1 MFFIFYSPHLE
12 KHSKELAQNFTDNL
26 TAKDN

>member
-1 MFFIFYSPHLE
+1 M

-26 TAKDN
+26 SARDKMMEQEKQ